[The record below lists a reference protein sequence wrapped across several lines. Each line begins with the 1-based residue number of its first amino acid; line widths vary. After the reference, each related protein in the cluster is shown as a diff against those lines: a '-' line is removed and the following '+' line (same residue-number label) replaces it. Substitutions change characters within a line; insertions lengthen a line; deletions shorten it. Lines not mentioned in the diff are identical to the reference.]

1 MLDQSTK
8 QQTIAHVLGNMG
20 CRCKAVPWRPR
31 RIGPRHL
38 RSSRSRTLRRS
49 CFLNDRLVEDV
60 FLFFTCRAFKENAEN
75 FPLAHGG
82 GRGCEQG
89 LIRGG
94 KNGGVGHRAPR
105 GPAQGD
111 KLSRS
116 SSCRDLEI
124 RPSGVSEDL
133 HKKTVPR
140 RDARNSFDRSQGPW
154 PGRHRSQTTSKNT
167 AMRCF
172 FAPSPWF
179 FIHPAAGVS
188 IFIWADGAPPLLRK
202 AAAAME
208 KADEIPSFLGAAASK
223 LPFEE
228 P

>member
-20 CRCKAVPWRPR
+20 RRCEAVPWRPR

-38 RSSRSRTLRRS
+38 RSSPSRPLRRS
-49 CFLNDRLVEDV
+49 CFLNDRLVEEF

-105 GPAQGD
+105 GPAQQGD

-116 SSCRDLEI
+116 SLCRDLEI
-124 RPSGVSEDL
+124 QPSGVSEDL
-133 HKKTVPR
+133 HKKQCRVAMPATAPPVHKALGRAASLADDIKKHGDAVLFRAFSMVFHPFR
-140 RDARNSFDRSQGPW
+140 RGSF
-154 PGRHRSQTTSKNT
+154 H
-167 AMRCF
+167 F
-172 FAPSPWF
+172 LL
-179 FIHPAAGVS
+179 
-188 IFIWADGAPPLLRK
+188 ADGARLFSERAPRQWKRPMKFRR
-202 AAAAME
+202 
-208 KADEIPSFLGAAASK
+208 F
-223 LPFEE
+223 
-228 P
+228 

>member
-1 MLDQSTK
+1 MTMLDQSTK
-8 QQTIAHVLGNMG
+8 QQTIPHVLGNIG
-20 CRCKAVPWRPR
+20 RRCEAAPWRPR

-38 RSSRSRTLRRS
+38 RSSPSRTLRRS
-49 CFLNDRLVEDV
+49 CFLNDRLFEEV

-82 GRGCEQG
+82 VRGCEQG
-89 LIRGG
+89 LIRSG
-94 KNGGVGHRAPR
+94 KNGGVGHT
-105 GPAQGD
+105 AQGD

-116 SSCRDLEI
+116 SLCRDLEI
-124 RPSGVSEDL
+124 QPSGVSEDL

-179 FIHPAAGVS
+179 FIHSAAEVF
-188 IFIWADGAPPLLRK
+188 IFFWQTAHRLFSERAPRQWKRPMKFRR
-202 AAAAME
+202 
-208 KADEIPSFLGAAASK
+208 F
-223 LPFEE
+223 
-228 P
+228 

>member
-20 CRCKAVPWRPR
+20 CRCEAVPWRPR

-38 RSSRSRTLRRS
+38 RSSPSRTLRRS
-49 CFLNDRLVEDV
+49 CFLNDRLVEEF

-89 LIRGG
+89 LMRGG
-94 KNGGVGHRAPR
+94 KNGGVGHRAPPR
-105 GPAQGD
+105 SCAAGRQTFPLVVVPRPGD
-111 KLSRS
+111 TA
-116 SSCRDLEI
+116 I
-124 RPSGVSEDL
+124 GMSGDL
-133 HKKTVPR
+133 HKSGPR
-140 RDARNSFDRSQGPW
+140 RDIRNSSDRSQGPW
-154 PGRHRSQTTSKNT
+154 PGGIARRRRQKTR
-167 AMRCF
+167 RCGAF
-172 FAPSPWF
+172 SLLLHGFS
-179 FIHPAAGVS
+179 S
-188 IFIWADGAPPLLRK
+188 IPPREFLFSFGRRRPPLLRK
-202 AAAAME
+202 GAAAME